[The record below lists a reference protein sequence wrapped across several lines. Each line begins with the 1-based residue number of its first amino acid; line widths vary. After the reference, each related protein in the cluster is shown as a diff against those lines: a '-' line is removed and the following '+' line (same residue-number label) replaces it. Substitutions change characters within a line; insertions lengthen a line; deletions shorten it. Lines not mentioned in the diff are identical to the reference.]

1 MMEKE
6 IYDLLVKEEKII
18 TSLISEAKTKQSVI
32 VQNDYEGLNR
42 VNENESKLLSQLD
55 KVSRDQQKLVTRLFE
70 INSIVEDNK
79 PRILSIL
86 LSEYRDLF
94 NPTQLN
100 KITQLRLSVRDQVK
114 KLTNINHQ
122 NRFLIEH
129 ASSLVKE
136 TISLLLKTRKTSLID
151 RKI

>member
-18 TSLISEAKTKQSVI
+18 ASLISEAKTKQSVI